1 MTLQPLADG
10 FDLWFGSRV
19 VSEELDDFRPP
30 LNCRR
35 GCARCPIG
43 NARCVAAQDVC
54 GLLLI
59 EAEIQSAL
67 QEVIA

>member
-1 MTLQPLADG
+1 
-10 FDLWFGSRV
+10 
-19 VSEELDDFRPP
+19 
-30 LNCRR
+30 
-35 GCARCPIG
+35 
-43 NARCVAAQDVC
+43 VAAQDVC